1 MPLYFFRGNWT
12 SGTQRQMMARVQ
24 WIPNFRLLKQSGHT
38 FLGDIPLSTWNNL
51 TPITTNCI
59 NSFIATIH
67 LRPSR
72 FALAFISPKD
82 LTGNVNI
89 AFIAL
94 DTENLQEDIQEYY
107 DFGDN
112 KFPYFKGNTNK
123 RLEEFSEDKDSDD
136 EDIEYVTN
144 ISVEKLYK
152 YIPSNVL
159 RFLSTP
165 LNKL

>member
-1 MPLYFFRGNWT
+1 M
-12 SGTQRQMMARVQ
+12 SGRASLSRAR
-24 WIPNFRLLKQSGHT
+24 LECS
-38 FLGDIPLSTWNNL
+38 LSAPFANRVFINN
-51 TPITTNCI
+51 
-59 NSFIATIH
+59 
-67 LRPSR
+67 
-72 FALAFISPKD
+72 
-82 LTGNVNI
+82 
-89 AFIAL
+89 
-94 DTENLQEDIQEYY
+94 